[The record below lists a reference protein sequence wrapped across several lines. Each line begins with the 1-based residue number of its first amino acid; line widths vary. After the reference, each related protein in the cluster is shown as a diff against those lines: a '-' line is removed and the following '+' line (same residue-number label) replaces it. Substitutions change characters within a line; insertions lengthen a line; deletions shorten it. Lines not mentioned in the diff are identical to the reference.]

1 MAFTDSLEKHGNGYK
16 NTVYGIWMDAR
27 KNLKMTTKNYI
38 KIDNILW
45 NWFFFLSKGNLI
57 YFARQQLQK
66 TARKPKK
73 VKNFFRINVTE

>member
-45 NWFFFLSKGNLI
+45 NWFFFSFQRKFNL
-57 YFARQQLQK
+57 LCS
-66 TARKPKK
+66 TAIA
-73 VKNFFRINVTE
+73 KNSSQA